1 MKFKQ
6 IKIARL
12 GGYKYS
18 VRLIVSVARCTNR
31 SQTYKA
37 TLANGDGS
45 DLPGEFASVSK
56 AAKAIYKNAYL
67 PPQLLSI
74 G

>member
-1 MKFKQ
+1 MPGM
-6 IKIARL
+6 IEIGL
-12 GGYKYS
+12 
-18 VRLIVSVARCTNR
+18 VSVARCTNR